1 LREEDSLAEPVAV
14 LAVKERE
21 LPAAAVGFVA
31 EAIGTVS
38 GSGAEVARPELLV
51 DEVARDAPE
60 GVAPAAKERAKRR
73 VAAGR
78 RVEASAAATE
88 ARATLRHNA
97 AEDLKEKASG
107 TAEEEEEAAENA
119 PRVQIRRVTKVAKEK
134 AAVEVPGVEE
144 TAGVEE
150 TPSTEAAQ
158 TATPD
163 AEEKLWPELDGL
175 LKDEDALSTP
185 NAPYRAAVAE
195 YRVVVYEPGTQV
207 FVEDYAV
214 KKNGQAVYD
223 ALHPCKSEV
232 VFVKEFG
239 KVESPEVAPEELQAK
254 LGKENVSTG
263 LAEKAGE
270 VAGAVDLEA
279 PAALVDQATPV
290 GEEKP
295 VKASKALA
303 ASKPVVKV
311 ASKAAVV
318 DSSALE
324 GEFRVGAT
332 EQGRAAGAEEQSST
346 VA

>member
-1 LREEDSLAEPVAV
+1 
-14 LAVKERE
+14 
-21 LPAAAVGFVA
+21 
-31 EAIGTVS
+31 
-38 GSGAEVARPELLV
+38 
-51 DEVARDAPE
+51 
-60 GVAPAAKERAKRR
+60 
-73 VAAGR
+73 
-78 RVEASAAATE
+78 
-88 ARATLRHNA
+88 
-97 AEDLKEKASG
+97 
-107 TAEEEEEAAENA
+107 
-119 PRVQIRRVTKVAKEK
+119 
-134 AAVEVPGVEE
+134 
-144 TAGVEE
+144 
-150 TPSTEAAQ
+150 
-158 TATPD
+158 
-163 AEEKLWPELDGL
+163 L

-254 LGKENVSTG
+254 LGKDNVSTG

-279 PAALVDQATPV
+279 LAALVDQATPV

-303 ASKPVVKV
+303 ASKPVVKI
-311 ASKAAVV
+311 ASKVAVV

-332 EQGRAAGAEEQSST
+332 KQGRAAGAEEQSST